1 MSRGPRTLTEKGCYH
16 VVQKGAG
23 GQQIFE
29 DAEDRL
35 YYLNLLN
42 RSFQRHHMRLL
53 AWCLMDNHTHLLL
66 DDPDAN
72 VSEAFQR
79 LGTGYAMFFK
89 GKTGLEGPVFKG
101 RFYSKPIEDD
111 NQLLQAMRYIHDN
124 PVKGGR
130 ASLLEYRWSSFHE
143 YMTEPQITDT
153 STINALLGSTASF
166 YRFSTSGLPNAYYI
180 KTGRSISEQDY
191 REVAE
196 AALYPLRC
204 VQVKSL
210 EKPPRNEALIKL
222 ADIGLSLKQIEL
234 VTGIPRSTVFKIIKK
249 GRN

>member
-29 DAEDRL
+29 GTEDRR

-42 RSFQRHHMRLL
+42 KSFRRYHMRLL

-66 DDPDAN
+66 DDPATN
-72 VSEAFQR
+72 MSEAFQR

-89 GKTGLEGPVFKG
+89 GKTGLEGPVFKD

-111 NQLLQAMRYIHDN
+111 DQLLQAMRYIHDN
-124 PVKGGR
+124 PIKGGHT
-130 ASLLEYRWSSFHE
+130 SLPEYKWSSFHE
-143 YMTEPQITDT
+143 YMTEPWITDT
-153 STINALLGSTASF
+153 TTINALLGNTENF
-166 YRFSTSGLPNAYYI
+166 YRFSTSGIPNAYYI

-196 AALYPLRC
+196 ATLYPLRC
-204 VQVKSL
+204 VQVKSM
-210 EKPPRNEALIKL
+210 ERPQRNEALLKL
-222 ADIGLSLKQIEL
+222 ANAGLSLKQIEL
-234 VTGIPRSTVFKIIKK
+234 VTGVPRSTVFKIVKK

>member
-42 RSFQRHHMRLL
+42 RAFQRHHMRLL

-111 NQLLQAMRYIHDN
+111 NQL
-124 PVKGGR
+124 
-130 ASLLEYRWSSFHE
+130 
-143 YMTEPQITDT
+143 
-153 STINALLGSTASF
+153 
-166 YRFSTSGLPNAYYI
+166 
-180 KTGRSISEQDY
+180 
-191 REVAE
+191 
-196 AALYPLRC
+196 
-204 VQVKSL
+204 
-210 EKPPRNEALIKL
+210 
-222 ADIGLSLKQIEL
+222 
-234 VTGIPRSTVFKIIKK
+234 
-249 GRN
+249 